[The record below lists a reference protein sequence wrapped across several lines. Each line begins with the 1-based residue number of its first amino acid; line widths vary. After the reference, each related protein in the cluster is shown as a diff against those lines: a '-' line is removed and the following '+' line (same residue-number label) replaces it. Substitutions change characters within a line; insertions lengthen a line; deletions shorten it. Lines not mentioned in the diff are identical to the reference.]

1 MAWMHVHALKARFH
15 PQKTATFSNT
25 KWWCPT
31 YYILLYMNAPS
42 TSHKV
47 SPSWRRGLFSMHQQ
61 CPRFEWLR
69 GLKSSGGAPLRVV
82 HIAVAPSQRR
92 SWSKRSGTLGS
103 KLQIKNQVLQIKL
116 YEFIYRYIDGRNY
129 RQPEIRATFIQTL
142 HFWMEIK
149 VRTGRGCSYREV
161 KMENH

>member
-1 MAWMHVHALKARFH
+1 
-15 PQKTATFSNT
+15 
-25 KWWCPT
+25 
-31 YYILLYMNAPS
+31 
-42 TSHKV
+42 
-47 SPSWRRGLFSMHQQ
+47 MHQQ

-116 YEFIYRYIDGRNY
+116 YLYKD
-129 RQPEIRATFIQTL
+129 
-142 HFWMEIK
+142 IK
-149 VRTGRGCSYREV
+149 MVETIASRKSEPLSYKHCISGWQSKSGPAEDAAIER
-161 KMENH
+161 